1 VVVTTTAAAYD
12 GDSRLAPLWSAFFA
26 APLAWAIDQGVGYAV
41 MKPVCAGQAR
51 PLLLLL
57 SAACLGVTAIA
68 GAYALRVGR
77 RLHATAAE
85 DGGRHRDRDYFLA
98 ILAVALNALVAL
110 LVVTAAIPQLVVSP
124 CE

>member
-1 VVVTTTAAAYD
+1 MTTTGAVD
-12 GDSRLAPLWSAFFA
+12 DDDSRLALLWSAFFA

-41 MKPVCAGQAR
+41 MKPVCAGGAR

-57 SAACLGVTAIA
+57 SAACLGLTAI
-68 GAYALRVGR
+68 GGGYALRVAR
-77 RLHATAAE
+77 RLRATAAE

-98 ILAVALNALVAL
+98 IVAVALNALVAL
-110 LVVTAAIPQLVVSP
+110 LVVTAAIPQLLVSP